1 MALPALGER
10 DYWGLLRIADSALG
24 NSSSALIE
32 APAVDLPA
40 VDVGDR
46 QLGRRREANVIHAG
60 DRTDEV
66 VAALHRAL
74 DPAFRRSVAAAHP
87 PLADGHAGERI
98 ARIIAA
104 WQPSDL
110 LRKSPIPI

>member
-1 MALPALGER
+1 VAVPALGER
-10 DYWGLLRIADSALG
+10 DYWGLLRIADAALG

-46 QLGRRREANVIHAG
+46 QLGRRREANVIHAPNSAV
-60 DRTDEV
+60 EI

-74 DPAFRRSVAAAHP
+74 DPAFRRTVAEAHP
-87 PLADGHAGERI
+87 PLADGHVGERI

-104 WQPSDL
+104 WQPADL
-110 LRKSPIPI
+110 PRKPPIPI